1 MNWEDGPLTKAIKEG
16 YSGVFTNISSAQT
29 KVAERLNG
37 LFDPKDREEDYF
49 FDLSQ
54 NAENPIIPINKNFL
68 FVSTC
73 NTDKLK
79 NLSLA
84 LLNRFMVINLSNQLE
99 DLTSDDIKKLIKI
112 ILENE
117 NEGRNIVI
125 DKEIIDLISEK
136 CKNKNY
142 SMTKLYLKPLKI
154 KCIIYISLKNKLQV
168 MKNFILEILK
178 T

>member
-79 NLSLA
+79 NLSPA